1 MLRVGAGETRSTRAR
16 SALPL
21 IGWSLAFFVLVI
33 FSRNLAVKQ
42 PGEVP
47 AALISPSAGLGLVWF
62 ASARSRRELI
72 VDSVAVILV
81 AGLGLWFAAAVGWTG
96 SVPWAQYWALL
107 ILPAQYLAPVL
118 LFRRWVP
125 QLWGAGGRRSMRTLP
140 EFGLVLLAMTVSVL
154 AYSLVR
160 TVFAELFIPAES
172 VSLALGRGAR
182 ALSAMATLGTF
193 GLLLGGWLTEA
204 KDTARSRIPTPSAVD
219 LGTLLG
225 GAVAAVVVL
234 EFDFFL
240 ETQAPSTFLL
250 MLVIAWIAIRFTP
263 VLTSGFCLL
272 TGGVVIGLTIAN
284 KGTLASVEDPVLRAG
299 LAQLLVVVLMV
310 LGMII
315 SLSRSQVLDS
325 LATLARSE
333 AANARRAA
341 ELDLVM
347 ANLVDGVAIIEQ
359 GGKIM
364 HANTALR
371 TAFGTQ
377 EDTAVDEVRPDSEIP
392 DEERLIRGSDGALLR
407 DDISPLTRALA
418 GEDVPAEEWRAPSTA
433 GPIHWVTISGVPLPP
448 EEDGPP
454 RAMLVLRD
462 ITSEKAHQDALETRA
477 AELNMVIDNLND
489 GLAIVEADGT
499 YSQANDALRTIFWGR
514 PDAIDQAGDIEG
526 PSAYHLFHP
535 DGRPL
540 DEDDYPF
547 KRALRG
553 IDVRDEE
560 QHLRRPGAPTQI
572 LSVSSYPLPDEAGR
586 KRRAVVVVRDVT
598 LERSYQDGLASF
610 AGTVAHD
617 LNNPLS
623 VIDGWAE
630 AIQEDLSETDD
641 EMARSA
647 VPMVQ
652 HIRAGVEQMRG
663 FISDLLA
670 HAVARDQT
678 LRCEWVSLRNMVKHI
693 ASQRDR
699 PELRNGGIEVGE
711 LPDVWADKLLVR
723 QVVDNLIGNATKYVA
738 PGVTPE
744 IRVSATTTQ
753 DGWVEVTVNDNGIG
767 IDPAQQERV
776 FDSFHRASADGYAGT
791 GLGLAICKRI
801 VERHGGTIRVEAIA
815 TGGSSFVFALPAS
828 AEVFAAATA

>member
-1 MLRVGAGETRSTRAR
+1 
-16 SALPL
+16 L
-21 IGWSLAFFVLVI
+21 IGWSLLFFLLVLY
-33 FSRNLAVKQ
+33 SRNLTVKQ
-42 PGEVP
+42 PGDVP
-47 AALISPSAGLGLVWF
+47 AALISPSAGIGLVWL
-62 ASARSRRELI
+62 ATARSRREVV
-72 VDSVAVILV
+72 VDSVAVVLM
-81 AGLGLWFAAAVGWTG
+81 AGLGLWFAAELGWTG
-96 SVPWAQYWALL
+96 SVPAAQYWALL
-107 ILPAQYLAPVL
+107 LLPAQYVVPVL
-118 LFRRWVP
+118 LIRRWVP
-125 QLWGAGGRRSMRTLP
+125 QLWGAGGTRSMRTLA
-140 EFGLVLLAMTVSVL
+140 EFGLVLLAMTVAVL
-154 AYSLVR
+154 AYSVVR
-160 TVFAELFIPAES
+160 TAFGELFIPEES
-172 VSLALGRGAR
+172 VSLAVGRGAR
-182 ALSAMATLGTF
+182 ALSAMATLGVF
-193 GLLLGGWLTEA
+193 GLLVGGWLAEA
-204 KDTARSRIPTPSAVD
+204 RDSGRPPLARPSAVD
-219 LGTLLG
+219 GATLLG

-234 EFDFFL
+234 DFDFFL

-250 MLVIAWIAIRFTP
+250 MLVIAWIAVRFTP

-272 TGGVVIGLTIAN
+272 TGSVVIGLTIAD
-284 KGTLASVEDPVLRAG
+284 KGTLAVVDDPVLRAG

-359 GGKIM
+359 GGKIL

-377 EDTAVDEVRPDSEIP
+377 EDTVVDEVRPDSEIP
-392 DEERLIRGSDGALLR
+392 DEERLLRGTDGRPLT
-407 DDISPLTRALA
+407 DEISPLTRALA
-418 GEDVPAEEWRAPSTA
+418 GEEVPAEEWRAPGTA

-462 ITSEKAHQDALETRA
+462 VTSEKAHQDALETRA

-499 YSQANDALRTIFWGR
+499 YSQANDALRTIFWGT
-514 PDAIDQAGDIEG
+514 PDAIEQTGEIEG
-526 PSAYHLFHP
+526 PAEYHLFHP

-540 DEDDYPF
+540 VEEDYPYQ
-547 KRALRG
+547 RALRG

-560 QHLRRPGAPTQI
+560 QHLRRPGAPTQV
-572 LSVSSYPLPDEAGR
+572 LSVSAFPLPDEAGR
-586 KRRAVVVVRDVT
+586 KRRAMVVVRDVT

-693 ASQRDR
+693 AAQRDR
-699 PELRNGGIEVGE
+699 PELRNGTIEVGE
-711 LPDVWADKLLVR
+711 LPNVWADKLLVR

-738 PGVTPE
+738 PGVVPD
-744 IRVSATTTQ
+744 IRVTATTTT
-753 DGWVEVTVNDNGIG
+753 DGWVDVTVSDNGIG
-767 IDPAQQERV
+767 IDPAHRERIFV
-776 FDSFHRASADGYAGT
+776 SYHRANRDGYSGT

-801 VERHGGTIRVEAIA
+801 VERHGGTIRVESNP
-815 TGGSSFVFALPAS
+815 TGGSSFVFRLPAS
-828 AEVFAAATA
+828 AEVFASATA

>member
-1 MLRVGAGETRSTRAR
+1 M
-16 SALPL
+16 
-21 IGWSLAFFVLVI
+21 IGWSLLFFAMVLY
-33 FSRNLAVKQ
+33 SRNLAVKQ

-47 AALISPSAGLGLVWF
+47 AALITPSAGVGLVWL
-62 ASARSRRELI
+62 ASSRSRREM
-72 VDSVAVILV
+72 VTASVALVLV
-81 AGLGLWFAAAVGWTG
+81 AGLGLWFAGAVGYT
-96 SVPWAQYWALL
+96 SYPPAAQYAALL
-107 ILPAQYLAPVL
+107 LLPAQSIAPVL
-118 LFRRWVP
+118 LLQRWVP
-125 QLWGAGGRRSMRTLP
+125 QLWGAGGRRSIRTLQ
-140 EFGLVLLAMTVSVL
+140 EFGLALLAMTLGVL
-154 AYSLVR
+154 AYSVVR
-160 TVFAELFIPAES
+160 TVFGELFITGES
-172 VSLALGRGAR
+172 VSLAVGRGAR
-182 ALSAMATLGTF
+182 ALSAMATLGIF
-193 GLLLGGWLTEA
+193 GLLLGGWLAEA
-204 KDTARSRIPTPSAVD
+204 EDAGRSPVGRPSSADVA
-219 LGTLLG
+219 TLVG
-225 GAVAAVVVL
+225 GAAAAVVVL
-234 EFDFFL
+234 DFDFFL

-250 MLVIAWIAIRFTP
+250 MLVIAWISIRFTP
-263 VLTSGFCLL
+263 IVTSAFCLL
-272 TGGVVIGLTIAN
+272 TGGVVVGLTIAD
-284 KGTLASVEDPVLRAG
+284 KGTLAVVDDPVLRAG

-347 ANLVDGVAIIEQ
+347 ANLVDGVAIIEH
-359 GGKIM
+359 GGRIV

-377 EDTAVDEVRPDSEIP
+377 EDTAVETVRPDSEIP
-392 DEERLIRGSDGALLR
+392 DTERLVRGTDGRPLT
-407 DDISPLTRALA
+407 DEISPLTRALA
-418 GEDVPAEEWRAPSTA
+418 GEEVPAEEWRAPDA

-462 ITSEKAHQDALETRA
+462 ITAEKTHQAALEARA
-477 AELNMVIDNLND
+477 AELDLVIDKLND
-489 GLAIVEADGT
+489 GLSIVEEGGR
-499 YSQANDALRTIFWGR
+499 YIHSNDALRRIMTGNPGSQSF
-514 PDAIDQAGDIEG
+514 AGDV
-526 PSAYHLFHP
+526 PSAAAYHLHHP
-535 DGRPL
+535 DGRVL
-540 DEDDYPF
+540 GDGEYPYL
-547 KRALRG
+547 RAIEG
-553 IDVRDEE
+553 EAVNAEE
-560 QHLRRPGAPTQI
+560 YHLRRPGSPTQI
-572 LSVSSYPLPDEAGR
+572 LTISAYPLPREGHDL
-586 KRRAVVVVRDVT
+586 RRAMVVVRDVT

-678 LRCEWVSLRNMVKHI
+678 LRCEWVSLRNMVKHV

-738 PGVTPE
+738 SGVVPD
-744 IRVSATTTQ
+744 IRVTAQTTD
-753 DGWVEVTVNDNGIG
+753 DGWVEVSVSDNGIG
-767 IDPAQQERV
+767 IGIDQRERV
-776 FDSFHRASADGYAGT
+776 FDSFHRASRDGYAGT

-801 VERHGGTIRVEAIA
+801 VERHGGTIRVDANPV
-815 TGGSSFVFALPAS
+815 GGSTFVFGLPSS
-828 AEVFAAATA
+828 AEVFASATAAASATA